1 MIFALIVSF
10 ICLVYSTASV
20 ADDVASL
27 RSTIEYLSS
36 SGSRL
41 AGYPG
46 SAQAAD
52 YVERRFQSLG
62 LQTHRDTFSVV
73 VPVDLGGRLQWGD
86 ESVELHALWPN
97 AARTATLPPE
107 GVQAPAIWGGRGDWA
122 HYNGMEVAG
131 RVVVLDFAGGDN
143 WLKAA
148 ALGARAVV
156 FVAPELATTGQAL
169 AKYSQAPLDVP
180 RFWLERSAG
189 EQLRRRLAAGPVDV
203 ALWSRTDWLER
214 PAWNIWAEMPG
225 VDPDLRDE
233 KVLLHAY
240 YDAPSVV
247 PALAPGAEAAV
258 SIAALLE
265 VAHHLQE
272 NPPAR
277 SVVFAALGAHFQARQ
292 GMVDFLRRHARR
304 LPYYARR
311 LEVPLDID
319 LFIGLDMSSHG
330 ERVVLW
336 NNTDSYKLKRYFVP
350 FGRHFAGY
358 AEHIGRADDL
368 ANGISPIRGMDWTSF
383 MPGGLLADGALPMN
397 AGYPSLTLATVNDAR
412 FALDLPMDRSE
423 AVDWTRLASQ
433 TALIAP
439 LLSRALDDPKL
450 LVEVGELNK
459 ALKDGLRDLLVKVR
473 TFPRRSQVP
482 DRPVAD
488 ALVGVQVEYSQNKG
502 VRNTRY
508 FRADEQGKAAVP
520 GLNLATYP
528 VSAYA
533 IDAERG
539 TITHA
544 VDLSERAKKHHGQSG
559 SDGRLRNHVRWQK
572 NEQSAVL
579 FPAVGQP
586 FYGLVDP
593 RYLDALRGI
602 KVYSGTGTDPRQYGY
617 VLSESG
623 IGSVGLL
630 YGPTDADD
638 ESRLKMVIGG
648 PKTGK
653 RLLLTNSVGSASEDQ
668 AKGRGFLLSKEDLR
682 ATTLQAAKDMWNLD
696 EARMRTLAGHGIE
709 NQRLTRLHD
718 RAALLIGRAEAA
730 EQNLQWDRYVAWSRE
745 ALGVEARAYPEVL
758 ETLNDVIKGMVFF
771 LALLLP
777 AAFFGE
783 RLLFAAADIRRQLA
797 GFGLLLT
804 LIWIILS
811 QVHPAFELA
820 HPLVILLAF
829 AIMAMGTL
837 VLFMLVGRFNHVMD
851 QHKSRQAR
859 VHTQDLSRLSAS
871 YAAFMLG
878 ISNMR
883 RRPLR
888 TSLTL
893 ATLTLLTFTLLSF
906 TSFDKQ
912 IRYASFALPQ
922 EGTYEGVLI
931 RDRGW
936 DALDLEALD
945 YAKSHFG
952 EQGVL
957 GRRGWFVSGDE
968 GERNW
973 VAVEA
978 GGHEARATGLLGLA
992 PEEAQITGVADCLLA
1007 GSFFAAADEPS
1018 CILSL
1023 QMADS
1028 LRIGLDEVGKA
1039 RVQVFGRELLVR
1051 AIADAERLAALR
1063 DLDGESLMPANFEL
1077 SGAQML
1083 DFGAAQDVEIDG
1095 EEELDQLRPFVH
1107 VEPHHVVILP
1117 YETLDLAG
1125 GSLRSLALRFK
1136 EVTDG
1141 ERIVEEYL
1149 QRVAATL
1156 FVSLPTADG
1165 RIAVRAFSS
1174 VGLTSVEGLGALM
1187 IPALVAALIVLNAM
1201 MGAVYERLREIGIYS
1216 SVGLAPMHI
1225 ALLFIAEA
1233 CVFAVIG
1240 VTLGYLL
1247 GQGLGRALLALGL
1260 LEGITLNYSS
1270 LAAIGAAVTV
1280 MAVVLLSTIYPA
1292 RAAARKAVPD
1302 VVRRWQP
1309 EPPQGDNWLFE
1320 FPFMLNAS
1328 EVEGVCGFLGNYF
1341 AAFSRATLGDFY
1353 CEGIRIGEDSR
1364 LSFTLWL
1371 APFDLGVSQEV
1382 CVDFVPTS
1390 EKGRSIEVRI
1400 NRLSGEQ
1407 LYWRRLNQR
1416 FVEALRKQLLIW
1428 HTLKQEERVEHE
1440 ESARDLAASEVEKE
1454 AIPEPQEAA
1463 EADRSSF
1470 TWKGF
1475 AVGGVLS
1482 FCIGLGA
1489 PYAVIM
1495 LRGSYMAINSSSP
1508 GALFLFFL
1516 LVFVVNALLRA
1527 IGRRYALGKA
1537 DLILVYA
1544 MLLLASAVPTQAF
1557 VGYLIPVIS
1566 GLYYYATPQN
1576 RWSEIF
1582 VPHVTD
1588 WLAPQDRQAVIDL
1601 HEGLPSGG
1609 SIPWGAWSETLAYW
1623 YVFFLVLSFMML
1635 CMSAIL
1641 HRQWSHNERLAY
1653 PLVQLPMKMVEDGE
1667 TGFKW
1672 GPLFKQRLLWIG
1684 FAVPFVLLGMK
1695 GLHHYI
1701 PEVPFM
1707 SRTAGQLDWF
1717 GKSGTLPMNW
1727 VYAWV
1732 GFFYLINLD
1741 ISFSIWFFHVLSKI
1755 QESAFASFGIA
1766 SNEKLSL
1773 YSFSQ
1778 TADLTHQVMGAC
1790 LVFVAYTLW
1799 MGRRHLADVWRKA
1812 WHDDA
1817 EIDDSDELLSYR
1829 VAVFG
1834 FLASLIF
1841 IAVWLW
1847 ASGIPLVI
1855 LPLFLATCLIF
1866 YVFVTRVVAAAGL
1879 ATARSPMVAAFF
1891 VISAVG
1897 APVIGAK
1904 GLTALTFTYIW
1915 QSEMRVFPLIAAAN
1929 ALKLAEV
1936 VPGSK
1941 RRLFWGMA
1949 LALVLSLIGAT
1960 WIILTVCYEYGGIN
1974 LHPFFLTHQAQRTFT
1989 DMARPIIDP
1998 LPADGRGWIFTGIGA
2013 AVETLLMW
2021 GHHRFYWWPLHPVG
2035 FVVGVGWLT
2044 GQIWFSVFIAWLLKL
2059 SIVKWGGMPLYEK
2072 AKPLFFGLILGEVVA
2087 AGLWLC
2093 IDGLLGETGNF
2104 LSFM

>member
-1 MIFALIVSF
+1 MLSLLSYLVCFFSVDALAAE
-10 ICLVYSTASV
+10 ST
-20 ADDVASL
+20 SL
-27 RSTIEYLSS
+27 RQTVEQLSS
-36 SGSRL
+36 FESRL

-46 SAQAAD
+46 SAAAAD
-52 YVERRFQSLG
+52 YIERHLLG
-62 LQTHRDTFSVV
+62 LGLETHRDTFAVV
-73 VPVDLGGRLQWGD
+73 VPVDLGGRLAWGD
-86 ESVELHALWPN
+86 ESVVLRALWPN

-107 GVQAPAIWGGRGDWA
+107 GVRALAVWGGHGDWGDF
-122 HYNGMEVAG
+122 NGEEIAG
-131 RVVVLDFAGGDN
+131 RVVVLDFASGDN

-148 ALGARAVV
+148 ALGARAVI
-156 FVAPELATTGQAL
+156 FIAPESATTGEAQS
-169 AKYSQAPLDVP
+169 KYVQAPLDVP
-180 RFWLERSAG
+180 RFWLQRSAG
-189 EQLRRRLAAGPVDV
+189 QKLRRRLAEGAVEV
-203 ALWSRTDWLER
+203 ELWGRTDWAKR
-214 PAWNIWAEMPG
+214 PAWNIWAKIPG
-225 VDPDLRDE
+225 TDPELGAE
-233 KVLLHAY
+233 QLVLHAY

-247 PALAPGAEAAV
+247 PALAPGAEAAA
-258 SIAALLE
+258 SIAALLK
-265 VAHHLQE
+265 VAHHLRVH
-272 NPPAR
+272 PPAR
-277 SVVFAALGAHFQARQ
+277 PVILAALGAHFQARQ
-292 GMVDFLRRHARR
+292 GMVDFLSRHARR

-311 LEVPLDID
+311 LAAPLAID
-319 LFIGLDMSSHG
+319 LFIGLDLSSHG

-336 NNTDSYKLKRYFVP
+336 NNTGSYQLKRYFVP
-350 FGRHFAGY
+350 FGRRFAAY
-358 AEHIGRADDL
+358 AEQLGRAEDL
-368 ANGISPIRGMDWTSF
+368 ANGISPIRGMDWNSF
-383 MPGGLLADGALPMN
+383 MPGGLSVDGALPLD

-412 FALDLPMDRSE
+412 FALDLPLDRSE
-423 AVDWTRLASQ
+423 QVDWAKLERQ
-433 TALIAP
+433 TALIAG
-439 LLSRALDDPKL
+439 LLSGALNDPAL
-450 LVEVGELNK
+450 LAEVGELNG
-459 ALKDGLRDLLVKVR
+459 ALKDRTRDLRVKAR

-482 DRPVAD
+482 DRPVAG
-488 ALVGVQVEYSQNKG
+488 ALVGLEVDNTQTKG
-502 VRNTRY
+502 VRDMRY
-508 FRADEQGKAAVP
+508 FLADERGEAEIR
-520 GLNLATYP
+520 GLSVATYLLG
-528 VSAYA
+528 VYA
-533 IDAERG
+533 IDSEDG
-539 TITHA
+539 TITHT
-544 VDLSERAKKHHGQSG
+544 VDLSERVMQHHGGLRASSG
-559 SDGRLRNHVRWQK
+559 LLGTDVRWQT
-572 NEQSAVL
+572 NEQVAVL
-579 FPAVGQP
+579 FPTIGRP

-593 RYLDALRGI
+593 RFLSSLRGL
-602 KVYSGTGTDPRQYGY
+602 KVYSGAGTEPRQYGY
-617 VLSESG
+617 ALARSG
-623 IGSVGLL
+623 IGTVGVL
-630 YGPTDADD
+630 YASAAGDE
-638 ESRLKMVIGG
+638 ESRLKVVVGS
-648 PKTGK
+648 PSRGK
-653 RLLLTNSVGSASEDQ
+653 RLLLLNSTGNADEEQ
-668 AKGRGFLLSKEDLR
+668 ARGRGFLLAEESL
-682 ATTLQAAKDMWNLD
+682 ATTTLQAAKDMWNLD

-718 RAALLIGRAEAA
+718 RAGELIGRAEAA
-730 EQNLQWDRYVAWSRE
+730 AERLQWDRYMAWSRE

-797 GFGLLLT
+797 GFGLLLAV
-804 LIWIILS
+804 IWFMLS

-829 AIMAMGTL
+829 AIMAMASL

-859 VHTQDLSRLSAS
+859 VHVQDLSRLSAS

-906 TSFDKQ
+906 TSFDQQ

-922 EGTYEGVLI
+922 AGTYAGVLM

-936 DALDLEALD
+936 QQLDAEALD
-945 YAKSHFG
+945 YAESHFADR
-952 EQGVL
+952 GVV
-957 GRRGWFVSGDE
+957 GRRGWYVAEGE

-973 VAVEA
+973 VEIQTA
-978 GGHEARATGLLGLA
+978 GHAARATGLLGLTPA
-992 PEEAQITGVADCLLA
+992 EAEITQVAECLVA
-1007 GSFFAAADEPS
+1007 GSFFVADDEAS
-1018 CILSL
+1018 CILPL
-1023 QMADS
+1023 DMAERLGIALAD
-1028 LRIGLDEVGKA
+1028 VGKA
-1039 RVQVFGRELLVR
+1039 RVQVFGRDLIVR
-1051 AIADAERLAALR
+1051 GIADAERLAQLR

-1077 SGAQML
+1077 SGADL
-1083 DFGAAQDVEIDG
+1083 LNLGSVAQGDITD
-1095 EEELDQLRPFVH
+1095 EEEFSELRPFIH
-1107 VEPHHVVILP
+1107 VAPQNVLILP
-1117 YETLDLAG
+1117 YETLALAG
-1125 GSLRSLALRFK
+1125 GSLRSVALRFAAT
-1136 EVTDG
+1136 TDG
-1141 ERIVEEYL
+1141 RQLVEDYL
-1149 QRVAATL
+1149 LRVAATL
-1156 FVSLPTADG
+1156 FVGLPDGEG

-1174 VGLTSVEGLGALM
+1174 VGLTSVQGLGALM

-1216 SVGLAPMHI
+1216 SVGLAPVHI

-1240 VTLGYLL
+1240 TTLGYLL
-1247 GQGLGRALLALGL
+1247 GQGLGRVLLALGL

-1270 LAAIGAAVTV
+1270 LAAIGAALTV

-1292 RAAARKAVPD
+1292 RAAARRAVPD
-1302 VVRRWQP
+1302 VMRRWQP
-1309 EPPQGDNWLFE
+1309 DPPTGDDWLFE

-1353 CEGIRIGEDSR
+1353 SEEIRVDSDGNG
-1364 LSFTLWL
+1364 LDFVLWL

-1382 CVDFVPTS
+1382 RVDFVATGAKS
-1390 EKGRSIEVRI
+1390 RAIEVRLKRI
-1400 NRLSGEQ
+1400 SGEQ
-1407 LYWRRLNQR
+1407 LYWRRLNRR

-1428 HTLKQEERVEHE
+1428 HTLKEHE
-1440 ESARDLAASEVEKE
+1440 RGEHVQSARALAAAPVEEEK
-1454 AIPEPQEAA
+1454 AVAA
-1463 EADRSSF
+1463 AVQTGDSTF

-1508 GALFLFFL
+1508 GALFLFFI
-1516 LVFVVNALLRA
+1516 LVFVVNTLLRTLSH
-1527 IGRRYALGKA
+1527 RYALAKA
-1537 DLILVYA
+1537 DLVLVYA

-1566 GLYYYATPQN
+1566 GLYYYATPEN

-1582 VPHVTD
+1582 FPHVTG

-1601 HEGLPSGG
+1601 HEGLPPGER
-1609 SIPWGAWSETLAYW
+1609 IPWGAWSETLIYW
-1623 YVFFLVLSFMML
+1623 YVFFLALSFMML

-1641 HRQWSHNERLAY
+1641 HRQWSQNERLAY
-1653 PLVQLPMKMVEDGE
+1653 PLVQLPLKMVAEGGA
-1667 TGFKW
+1667 GFKL
-1672 GPLFKQRLLWIG
+1672 GPFFKQRLLWIG
-1684 FAVPFVLLGMK
+1684 FAVPFILLSMK
-1695 GLHHYI
+1695 GLHHYM
-1701 PEVPFM
+1701 PEVPLM
-1707 SRTAGQLDWF
+1707 TRSAGQLLWF
-1717 GKSGTLPMNW
+1717 GKGGALGMNW
-1727 VYAWV
+1727 VYAWI
-1732 GFFYLINLD
+1732 GFFYLVNLD
-1741 ISFSIWFFHVLSKI
+1741 ISFSIWCFHILSKA
-1755 QESAFASFGIA
+1755 QEGLCAHLGIA
-1766 SNEKLSL
+1766 SSEKLSL

-1790 LVFVAYTLW
+1790 LVFVGYTLW
-1799 MGRRHLADVWRKA
+1799 MGRRHLVDVWRKA
-1812 WHDDA
+1812 ISGDPD
-1817 EIDDSDELLSYR
+1817 IDDSGELLSYR

-1834 FLASLIF
+1834 FLASLAFVAI
-1841 IAVWLW
+1841 WLW

-1866 YVFVTRVVAAAGL
+1866 YVFVTRVIATAGL

-1891 VISAVG
+1891 VISAIG

-1904 GLTALTFTYIW
+1904 GLTALTFTYVW
-1915 QSEMRVFPLIAAAN
+1915 QSEMRLFPLIAASN

-1949 LALVLSLIGAT
+1949 LALLLSLIGAT

-1974 LHPFFLTHQAQRTFT
+1974 LHPFFMTHQAERTFT
-1989 DMARPIIDP
+1989 DMARPLVDP
-1998 LPADGRGWIFTGIGA
+1998 LPANERGWIFTGVGA
-2013 AVETLLMW
+2013 VVETLLMW

-2044 GQIWFSVFIAWLLKL
+2044 GQIWFSVFLAWFFKLL
-2059 SIVKWGGMPLYEK
+2059 IVKWGGMPLYEK
-2072 AKPLFFGLILGEVVA
+2072 AKPLFLGLILGEAVT

-2093 IDGLLGETGNF
+2093 IDGILGETGNM